1 MRVGITYDLKSDY
14 LAEGYTEEEA
24 AEFDSNETIAGI
36 ENALIANGFQPE
48 RIGNVKSLINLLSN
62 GKRWDIVF
70 NICEGMYGIGREAQ
84 VPAVLDIYNIPY
96 TFSDV
101 LVNSLTLHK
110 GLTKRVIRDLGI
122 PTADFAIVETETD
135 IDKIDLPFPLFAKPI
150 AEGTGKGITP
160 NSKITNSDDLKK
172 VCIERLAQYKQPVL
186 VETFLPG
193 REFTVGIIG
202 TGEESEAVGIM
213 EVCFRENEALPAPD
227 YIGAGGRQASKIY
240 SYHSKANYLQL
251 IDYTV
256 PEKEITDVC
265 YKIALAS
272 WKGLGCRDGG
282 RIDLRMDKNGVPN
295 FIEVN
300 PLAGLNPIHSDLPIL
315 SKMAGISYEEL
326 IGKIMKSAIK
336 RLIK

>member
-1 MRVGITYDLKSDY
+1 MRVGIAYDLKADY
-14 LAEGYTEEEA
+14 ISEGYSAEEA
-24 AEFDSNETIAGI
+24 AEFDSEETINDI
-36 ENALIANGFQPE
+36 EEALKANGYLAE
-48 RIGNVKSLINLLSN
+48 RIGNARALLSQLHN

-84 VPAVLDIYNIPY
+84 IPAILDIYNIPY

-122 PTADFAIVETETD
+122 PTADFAVVETKAD
-135 IDKIDLPFPLFAKPI
+135 IDLIDLPFPLFVKPI
-150 AEGTGKGITP
+150 AEGTGKGINP
-160 NSKITNSDDLKK
+160 NSRIAKKSELKK
-172 VCIERLAQYKQPVL
+172 ACLEKLIQYKQAVL

-202 TGEESEAVGIM
+202 SGEESKAIGLM
-213 EVCFRENEALPAPD
+213 EVCFRE
-227 YIGAGGRQASKIY
+227 SKTATVSKQGSQIY
-240 SYHSKANYLQL
+240 SYHSKANYQEL

-256 PEKEITDVC
+256 PEKEVADAC
-265 YKIALAS
+265 YEIALAS

-282 RIDLRMDKNGVPN
+282 RIDLRMDEKGIPN
-295 FIEVN
+295 FMEVN
-300 PLAGLNPIHSDLPIL
+300 PLAGLNATHSDLPIL
-315 SKMAGISYEEL
+315 SRLAGISYKEL

-336 RLIK
+336 RIK

>member
-24 AEFDSNETIAGI
+24 AEFDSEETIAGI
-36 ENALIANGFQPE
+36 ENALIVNGFQPE
-48 RIGNVKSLINLLSN
+48 RIGNVKSLINLLLN

-122 PTADFAIVETETD
+122 PTADFAIVETKTD
-135 IDKIDLPFPLFAKPI
+135 IDRIDLPFPLFAKPI

-213 EVCFRENEALPAPD
+213 EVCFRENE
-227 YIGAGGRQASKIY
+227 ISKIY

-272 WKGLGCRDGG
+272 WKGLGCMDGG

-315 SKMAGISYEEL
+315 SRMAGISYEEL
-326 IGKIMKSAIK
+326 IGRIMKSAIK
-336 RLIK
+336 RIKYEK